1 MATAEKVGQATCPLC
16 RKTARVSLMKTQ
28 LVCLTCNSC
37 NMQLFARSDRSD
49 ELVRGLIIPEAK
61 AEEPAAPAAA
71 PAVQETPPADKPAEP
86 APPVQEKPAK
96 ARSPFAMFGG

>member
-1 MATAEKVGQATCPLC
+1 MATAEKVGPATCPLC

-49 ELVRGLIIPEAK
+49 ELVRALIIAEPPK
-61 AEEPAAPAAA
+61 ADEAAPPAA
-71 PAVQETPPADKPAEP
+71 PAVQEAQPTAQPGEP
-86 APPVQEKPAK
+86 EPPVQEKPAK
-96 ARSPFAMFGG
+96 QRSPFAMFGV